1 MGLFGNL
8 KKILFEDDDEEE
20 VSEMPTYTKEDIVDS
35 SKNSDNGVVVEPV
48 VEEPIKTSD
57 RSHFTNVKRDIDLNF
72 DETDV
77 LGEIPGAKDVMN
89 EKKEED
95 HSVSISKM
103 EEKKSVFPSFDE
115 EEFERLNSRITKNE
129 NRVRKEIQQ
138 AHSPHNISS
147 VNEARRANNNFSAT
161 STNREL
167 RVDNNDRYKINN
179 DSIKKT
185 FTPSPIISPV
195 YGILDKNYT
204 KDDIVDKKGGMKR
217 EKVIKPVVKAV
228 EKNEDSLLTEKTK
241 ETVVEVDI
249 DSVRKKAYGTLS
261 EIEKNLTKENSNRVK
276 KEVELEVPELKKD
289 VKVAL
294 EEPIVEEVS
303 PVVVSDNVERV
314 VPSIEE
320 QLENESFEVE
330 DISVE
335 EENAS
340 LDKVVEDVIEKK
352 DDLTKESS
360 VKSNPK
366 ILDDLEKTSTLQ
378 ILDDIEKELNS
389 IKPINKDISVDT
401 DDEELTT
408 NNTDTLE
415 KDLFNLIDSM
425 YVEGEEEDD
434 D

>member
-129 NRVRKEIQQ
+129 NRVRKETQQ

-352 DDLTKESS
+352 DDLTKKSS

>member
-129 NRVRKEIQQ
+129 NRVRKETQQ

-320 QLENESFEVE
+320 QLENESFDVE

>member
-89 EKKEED
+89 EKKEVD

-129 NRVRKEIQQ
+129 NRVRKETQQ

-161 STNREL
+161 STSREL

-320 QLENESFEVE
+320 QLENDSF
-330 DISVE
+330 D
-335 EENAS
+335 
-340 LDKVVEDVIEKK
+340 VV
-352 DDLTKESS
+352 S
-360 VKSNPK
+360 
-366 ILDDLEKTSTLQ
+366 ILDGT
-378 ILDDIEKELNS
+378 IIDIKEDELLGKIVEIKHNNELVSSYTGLS
-389 IKPINKDISVDT
+389 IVNVQKGENITKGMKIGVSGTNKVNESLGNHLHFEIYQNGV
-401 DDEELTT
+401 
-408 NNTDTLE
+408 N
-415 KDLFNLIDSM
+415 IDPLK
-425 YVEGEEEDD
+425 VLGKKIGDF
-434 D
+434 